1 MKGSLTRT
9 LSLFLCLSIGMLLLA
24 VCACYYAAY
33 KNAQAQAIDNAQA
46 MLDDTVQSVQN
57 ELTDVMDSAKM
68 LSNESSLY
76 QFIKSDVSRRFDQ
89 KQLLASL
96 LKSFTDF
103 KPLVTRMNL
112 YIRDKS
118 TLLSGAQEGDVYSPL
133 LYSLFLRIKDD
144 YRLLS
149 PYRSGILTK
158 CYVRED
164 GRTNFAILMPVYA
177 PVAVPRD
184 SDYLGSLVALCDM
197 QRIGALLPDSGLRKM
212 LLREGENVLYT
223 NDQTFTLQR
232 TGESGIVSA
241 GIPGTDWILYT
252 VAVPVNLGGQISEVR
267 TVCIVAGAV
276 TLIAQAFLMLALRRA
291 MIKPI
296 MHIANQTDS
305 IYDGSLKVKNP
316 SFERNELTRLT
327 NGING
332 MLARVQQ
339 LNSQM
344 LDARLGF
351 YKERVMFLQTQM
363 NPHFLYNNLACIRG
377 MAGKG
382 NAKAIRD
389 MASGMAAIYRYCAQ
403 SLPIATLEEEF
414 ACIRLYESIYALRK
428 ESLNYDI
435 RIAAEENALGLT
447 TPRMFLQPL
456 VENAFHHGYKD
467 SGSGDVEIAAVAA
480 QDSLTIRVA
489 DHGIGMAQ
497 EKLDDFNRTVPDDGT
512 ALSGHIGIMNIWRR
526 IQIIFG
532 TGSTM
537 RFDPTPGGGLT
548 VTVTLIQPDEQFG
561 KNATT

>member
-9 LSLFLCLSIGMLLLA
+9 LSLFLFLSILMLLLA
-24 VCACYYAAY
+24 VCVCYYAAY
-33 KNAQAQAIDNAQA
+33 KNAEVQAVDHAQAL
-46 MLDDTVQSVQN
+46 LDDTVQSIQN

-89 KQLLASL
+89 KQLLQSL

-144 YRLLS
+144 YRLLA
-149 PYRSGILTK
+149 PYRSGVLTK

-197 QRIGALLPDSGLRKM
+197 QRIGSLLPDSGQRMM
-212 LLREGENVLYT
+212 LLREDKNVLYT
-223 NDQTFTLQR
+223 NDQAFTLQKAQ
-232 TGESGIVSA
+232 GNGIISKT
-241 GIPGTDWILYT
+241 IPGTDWILYT
-252 VAVPVNLGGQISEVR
+252 VAAPVNLSGQISEVR
-267 TVCIVAGAV
+267 TVCIVACAV
-276 TLIAQAFLMLALRRA
+276 AFIAQAFLMLALRRA

-305 IYDGSLKVKNP
+305 IYDGTLKVKNP

-344 LDARLGF
+344 LDTRLRL

-382 NAKAIRD
+382 SAKAIRD

-403 SLPIATLEEEF
+403 SLPVATLEEEF
-414 ACIRLYESIYALRK
+414 TCIRMYESIYALRK
-428 ESLNYDI
+428 ENLNYDI
-435 RIAAEENALGLT
+435 RITAEENTLGLT

-456 VENAFHHGYKD
+456 VENAFRHGYSD
-467 SGSGDVEIAAVAA
+467 SGNGEVEIAAVSA
-480 QDSLTIRVA
+480 QNRLIIRVT

-497 EKLDDFNRTVPDDGT
+497 EKLDAFNATVPDDDT

-532 TGSTM
+532 PGSGM
-537 RFDPTPGGGLT
+537 RFDLTPGGGLT
-548 VTVTLIQPDEQFG
+548 VTVTLIQKDEQFG
-561 KNATT
+561 KNETT